1 MRKSRRMTYT
11 ERVQRRVR
19 LMYALLAVMAVYM
32 IVIVELGGGD
42 SRRMSELA
50 QSLSRIL
57 YFGGIIFIISRIIY
71 DKRLLKSRLL
81 LKEKRREE
89 QDERNQYLHDKSGG
103 WVMDALLLCLLVIT
117 WTTALFNMAA
127 FYTSAVILA
136 TASVLKLGSYW
147 YASHKINQ

>member
-1 MRKSRRMTYT
+1 MRKSRRVTYT

-19 LMYALLAVMAVYM
+19 LLYALLAVMAVYM

-103 WVMDALLLCLLVIT
+103 WVMDVLLLCLLVIT

-136 TASVLKLGSYW
+136 TAAVLKLGSYW